1 MITYDVMI
9 FREKLFGIKEL
20 LT

>member
-20 LT
+20 LK